1 MEKPSFWSYV
11 DYQVEDFLMDENF
24 QQWVQGTD
32 AASEEY
38 WQQFLKSYPQKKEQ
52 LEQARI
58 LATSIKYHPQK
69 LSIEKQKEILQNVYA
84 GADKRTV
91 SLPDRKPLSFSY
103 WAAAA
108 AIALLFISGIAY
120 WLTQDNVQVYQTA
133 ARENKTILLA
143 DGSEVTLNANTKL
156 SVQIDEEADQA
167 RQVWLDGE
175 AFFEV
180 KRLSVD
186 QYESRPQS
194 RSFIVHTS
202 NFDIEVLGTSF
213 NVSSSPQK
221 SEILLKTGKVK
232 VESKQ
237 INQTQVLQPGDMLS
251 LAQQENSFML
261 RKEPG
266 ETELAWREN
275 FFIFENT
282 PLNEVAEAI
291 ENYYGLEVQIMNKAI
306 EERQFTA
313 KLSRNNLP
321 VLLEAI
327 EESFQVKVV
336 RKEGEIQIN

>member
-11 DYQVEDFLMDENF
+11 DYQVEDFLVDENF
-24 QQWVQGTD
+24 QQWVQEAD

-38 WQQFLKSYPQKKEQ
+38 WQQFLQRYPQKKEQ
-52 LEQARI
+52 VEQARI
-58 LATSIKYHPQK
+58 LASSIRYHPQK
-69 LSIEKQKEILQNVYA
+69 LSAERQREILHNAYA
-84 GADKRTV
+84 GTDKKTI
-91 SLPDRKPLSFSY
+91 SLPNRKPISFSY
-103 WAAAA
+103 RAAAA
-108 AIALLFISGIAY
+108 AVVLLFISGIAY
-120 WLTQDNVQVYQTA
+120 WFALDNIQVYQTA
-133 ARENKTILLA
+133 ARENKTIILA
-143 DGSEVTLNANTKL
+143 DGSEVTLNANTKI
-156 SVQIDEEADQA
+156 SVLIDEEADQA

-180 KRLSVD
+180 KRLSTD
-186 QYESRPQS
+186 QYENRPKSRN
-194 RSFIVHTS
+194 FIVHTS

-213 NVSSSPQK
+213 NVSSRLQK

-237 INQTQVLQPGDMLS
+237 INKTQVLQPGDMLS

-266 ETELAWREN
+266 EAELAWREN

-282 PLNEVAEAI
+282 PLKEVAEAI
-291 ENYYGLEVQIMNKAI
+291 ENYYGLEVQIMNEAV
-306 EERQFTA
+306 EGRQFTA

-327 EESFQVKVV
+327 EESFQVEVV
-336 RKEGEIQIN
+336 RKESAIQIN

>member
-24 QQWVQGTD
+24 QQWVQGADST
-32 AASEEY
+32 SEEY
-38 WQQFLKSYPQKKEQ
+38 WQQFLQNYPQKKEQ
-52 LEQARI
+52 VEQARI
-58 LATSIKYHPQK
+58 LAASIKYHPQT
-69 LSIEKQKEILQNVYA
+69 LSIAKQKEILHNVYA
-84 GADKRTV
+84 GANKKTI
-91 SLPDRKPLSFSY
+91 SQSNRKPISFSY

-108 AIALLFISGIAY
+108 AIALIVISGIAY
-120 WLTQDNVQVYQTA
+120 WFAQDNVQVYQTA
-133 ARENKTILLA
+133 ARENKTIILA

-180 KRLSVD
+180 KRLSAD
-186 QYESRPQS
+186 QYENRPNSRN
-194 RSFIVHTS
+194 FIVHTS

-213 NVSSSPQK
+213 NVSSRPQK

-251 LAQQENSFML
+251 LAQQEKSFML

-275 FFIFENT
+275 FFVFENT
-282 PLNEVAEAI
+282 PLKDVAEAI
-291 ENYYGLEVQIMNKAI
+291 ENYYGLEVQIMNQAI
-306 EERQFTA
+306 EDRQFTA

-327 EESFQVKVV
+327 EESFQVEVV